1 MAYFLLGRYLFTSDD
16 QAEALWDIALQVCG
30 YSHKFVKEFPNVR
43 ATLDRKGQSDAGQ
56 GFFIKRK
63 LTSIGVT

>member
-16 QAEALWDIALQVCG
+16 QAEALWDIALHVCG
-30 YSHKFVKEFPNVR
+30 FSHKFVKEFPKVR

-56 GFFIKRK
+56 RFSIKRK